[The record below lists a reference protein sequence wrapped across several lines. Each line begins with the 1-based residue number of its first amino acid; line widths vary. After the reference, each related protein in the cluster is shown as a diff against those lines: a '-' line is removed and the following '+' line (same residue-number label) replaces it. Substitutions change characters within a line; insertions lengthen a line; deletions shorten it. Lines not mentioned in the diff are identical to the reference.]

1 MTGKWKQG
9 TKKCCGGA
17 AEDVKNS
24 STLSVLLLGCCL
36 GVFSINCSGQT
47 CTIQRFIGCRFAVS
61 LYSFSDK
68 RAL

>member
-36 GVFSINCSGQT
+36 GVFS
-47 CTIQRFIGCRFAVS
+47 
-61 LYSFSDK
+61 
-68 RAL
+68 